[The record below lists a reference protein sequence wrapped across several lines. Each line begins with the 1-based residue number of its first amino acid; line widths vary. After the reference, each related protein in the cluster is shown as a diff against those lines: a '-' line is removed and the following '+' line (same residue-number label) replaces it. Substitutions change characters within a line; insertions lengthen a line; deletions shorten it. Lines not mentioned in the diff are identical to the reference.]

1 MWLVRFPSLLRS
13 SSFCSKEIDYETF
26 DDESS
31 SSERLV
37 DLGYVSG
44 GTSHPHRRVRP
55 STTPLD
61 EEHVS
66 VTQDEVFR
74 RCRDMLKERNELA
87 NKVECTAE
95 EKEDLTAIMAEFAK
109 VIAELQARLRES

>member
-1 MWLVRFPSLLRS
+1 M
-13 SSFCSKEIDYETF
+13 
-26 DDESS
+26 
-31 SSERLV
+31 

-74 RCRDMLKERNELA
+74 RCRDMLKEKNELA

-95 EKEDLTAIMAEFAK
+95 EKEDLTTIMAEFAK
-109 VIAELQARLRES
+109 VIADLQARLRES